1 MKKSIFSEQQS
12 LCGDLQCKGLSSCE
26 NCNVCLVSRVIHE
39 SITCPY
45 KVPYCCMSKMCD
57 MCIKINR
64 CQMCKNVNGSTLDCE
79 WCYDFLKTFEK
90 DAITKPETRH
100 NFAKA
105 GGGVRKLKDV
115 VPDFIPEQRVFSL
128 SSSSSSSSSLVSS
141 PCKCRVDRPDELC
154 DECLGKRFG
163 SIGMNEHHSN
173 PNTPPIVF
181 DDRFGP
187 KPNELGPFTEE
198 TQRLLDINMMGLFE
212 RFKKRNW
219 QWKLQFPKL
228 DITRNVVIN
237 LIRKGIHAG
246 FEGINNNCF
255 VVVILMMFSL
265 DMGLR
270 SRINTDIYAGFL
282 MRYITAK
289 FRSSLFVDRGL
300 IELFRTEVNK
310 LIVESDG
317 PTFMGV
323 SCPNEFLMF
332 LEKIDVVKTGP
343 CLSKNSDDNISASFI
358 VQEANRPGKTDKNGN
373 QMDDGI
379 PFNILPNAISHAV
392 GSTVLPNDGILCF
405 QFREKKD
412 DTGTGAAK
420 YAGSGEMGF
429 PQKPLSV
436 NKRRLDVFAFTH
448 FGGSHYQIILCFD
461 GMYLNFNSNSPV
473 NEGHYLPVL
482 SILSEEEAH
491 AIFKQKAHTV
501 VFKCRTN

>member
-1 MKKSIFSEQQS
+1 MNN
-12 LCGDLQCKGLSSCE
+12 L
-26 NCNVCLVSRVIHE
+26 NCSKQH
-39 SITCPY
+39 TCPY
-45 KVPYCCMSKMCD
+45 GRSGCSAEEGFCGDCFEKLFSTPDLLDSLGDKSAVDVDSRQKFSSDSLAEPVICEL
-57 MCIKINR
+57 
-64 CQMCKNVNGSTLDCE
+64 CKNHYGANPKCE

-105 GGGVRKLKDV
+105 GGGGVRKLKDV
-115 VPDFIPEQRVFSL
+115 VPDFIPEQHVFSL
-128 SSSSSSSSSLVSS
+128 SSFSSSSSSLVSS

-154 DECLGKRFG
+154 DECWGKRIG
-163 SIGMNEHHSN
+163 SIGMNEHPSN
-173 PNTPPIVF
+173 RNIPAIVF
-181 DDRFGP
+181 DDHFGP
-187 KPNELGPFTEE
+187 KPTELGPFTEE
-198 TQRLLDINMMGLFE
+198 TQRLLGINMMGLFE
-212 RFKKRNW
+212 QFKKRRW
-219 QWKLQFPKL
+219 QWKLKFPKL
-228 DITRNVVIN
+228 DITRGVVSN
-237 LIRKGIHAG
+237 LIENGIHAG

-310 LIVESDG
+310 LIVESEG

-358 VQEANRPGKTDKNGN
+358 VQEENRPGKTDKKGK
-373 QMDDGI
+373 QIDDGI
-379 PFNILPNAISHAV
+379 PFDNLSNAISYAV

-412 DTGTGAAK
+412 LTGAAK

-436 NKRRLDVFAFTH
+436 NKKKLYVVAFTH
-448 FGGSHYQIILCFD
+448 FGGSHYQIVLCFD
-461 GMYLNFNSNSPV
+461 GIFLNFNSNSPV

-491 AIFKQKAHTV
+491 AIFKQNAHTV
-501 VFKCRTN
+501 MFKM